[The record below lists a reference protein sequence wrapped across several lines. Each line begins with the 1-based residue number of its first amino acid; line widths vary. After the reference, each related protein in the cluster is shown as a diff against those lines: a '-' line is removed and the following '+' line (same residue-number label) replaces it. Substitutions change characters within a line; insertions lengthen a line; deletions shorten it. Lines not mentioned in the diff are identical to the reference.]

1 MVTKCDSIWVW
12 VVVAVGLIACQPQ
25 SDRHLQDASRP
36 QNQTTTHKTVAA
48 SPTDQQEN
56 HISVVLEWEHLQP
69 QTITAPDDG
78 KLEQLLVQ
86 NGQQIVAGQ
95 LLAQFKPSQH
105 RNTTKHTSTSTVNQ
119 AAKQQAYQKWQQDK
133 KLFAQGFVSAAAV
146 AKSEAA
152 YRAASQPQTT
162 VIQTQTSNNNP
173 STATWIQ
180 APFNGVIKPLAV
192 SAGSNVKNG
201 QKLFTIEPQQSSRLK
216 LLVAQENNQTLKIGQ
231 RLKISAP
238 SQADI
243 WLQISEL
250 PLGNDKQ
257 YTTAYAIWPTDLP
270 KPDLG
275 TVTATLVTRAVT
287 SPDFKPTL

>member
-105 RNTTKHTSTSTVNQ
+105 RNTTKHTSIAQKHPEKNRTV
-119 AAKQQAYQKWQQDK
+119 
-133 KLFAQGFVSAAAV
+133 LPCGLLC
-146 AKSEAA
+146 
-152 YRAASQPQTT
+152 SQLHP
-162 VIQTQTSNNNP
+162 N
-173 STATWIQ
+173 
-180 APFNGVIKPLAV
+180 K
-192 SAGSNVKNG
+192 
-201 QKLFTIEPQQSSRLK
+201 
-216 LLVAQENNQTLKIGQ
+216 
-231 RLKISAP
+231 
-238 SQADI
+238 
-243 WLQISEL
+243 
-250 PLGNDKQ
+250 
-257 YTTAYAIWPTDLP
+257 YTRS
-270 KPDLG
+270 K
-275 TVTATLVTRAVT
+275 
-287 SPDFKPTL
+287 